1 MEKPREITKE
11 IFYDAIGQYIT
22 KSDSLALIEKAY
34 YFAFECHRQQKRETG
49 EPYFVHVLNVAY
61 SLALLHCGPQTIAAG
76 FLHDTMEDCGVT
88 AQTLRESG
96 FPDEIIAAV
105 ESCTKN
111 KNEDYFDYVRRACDN
126 KIGRVVKMHDL
137 EDNMNILRMASLCSV
152 RHDILER
159 DLRNGECCL
168 LKEKDLYRLN
178 KYLAAYRILQGD

>member
-1 MEKPREITKE
+1 M
-11 IFYDAIGQYIT
+11 
-22 KSDSLALIEKAY
+22 SDLVEKALE
-34 YFAFECHRQQKRETG
+34 FATKCHKGQVDKGGCDYIEHPKRVAAECENDDEK
-49 EPYFVHVLNVAY
+49 VVA
-61 SLALLHCGPQTIAAG
+61 L
-76 FLHDTMEDCGVT
+76 LHDTMEDCGVT